1 VFVAKAPSGEIVFS
15 NRYAER
21 VVGRPLSEIA
31 EDFPMFHP
39 DGRPYSFAERPV
51 PRSLNSGEEIVDE
64 EFFGPAT
71 DGGRVRYRC
80 SCWPVYDDG
89 GAIVAAVVV
98 TSDVT
103 AEKVQEERLIYLA
116 GLLENT
122 EDAVVAMDE
131 RYFLTVWNGG
141 AERLY
146 GWSADEVVGRHAD
159 DVARTNLSE
168 EERTELRRALAANG
182 RWRGEV
188 AVARKDGTAVDVELI
203 SVALRG
209 GQREI
214 TGYLAIHRDISERKR
229 TEEALREAQ
238 RRSETILESITDAFV
253 AVDREWRYTYL
264 NERALVSA
272 RMALGEELTSAD
284 LLGKNC
290 WEAFPELVGTTFDE
304 ELHNA
309 LGERKAVQFE
319 AYSPRTDSWL
329 EVHAYPS
336 KNGLSVY
343 SRDVTERKR
352 AEERFSEVREA
363 ERSRIAR
370 DLHDDALQEL
380 TDALVQADR
389 GRSAGLAPEA
399 AGQLVSTLKRVG
411 QQLRGAIYD
420 LRPADDVS
428 RPFPETLGALVDVHR
443 AMAVECEIDLDV
455 SWEPPADLV
464 GNRGIEAL
472 RIVGEALTNARRHSG
487 ARHIRVSARGSEV
500 GIGVEVTD
508 DGRGFDPDAPSSGT
522 DGMGIKGMRERAAL
536 LDGALDIRSAPGTG
550 TTIQFELAPSKHDE
564 PPTTSARILLVED
577 HAAVRQAIAGMFQQ
591 HDDLDVVGQ
600 AASLGE
606 ARGMLRDVDVDV
618 AVVDL
623 GLPDGYGGDL
633 IRELHD
639 VNPCAQALVLSASV
653 DPVEI
658 ARAIDSGAAGTLD
671 KTADL
676 DQLVDTVRRLHRGEQ
691 PPVET

>member
-1 VFVAKAPSGEIVFS
+1 
-15 NRYAER
+15 
-21 VVGRPLSEIA
+21 
-31 EDFPMFHP
+31 
-39 DGRPYSFAERPV
+39 
-51 PRSLNSGEEIVDE
+51 
-64 EFFGPAT
+64 
-71 DGGRVRYRC
+71 
-80 SCWPVYDDG
+80 
-89 GAIVAAVVV
+89 
-98 TSDVT
+98 
-103 AEKVQEERLIYLA
+103 
-116 GLLENT
+116 
-122 EDAVVAMDE
+122 
-131 RYFLTVWNGG
+131 
-141 AERLY
+141 
-146 GWSADEVVGRHAD
+146 
-159 DVARTNLSE
+159 
-168 EERTELRRALAANG
+168 
-182 RWRGEV
+182 
-188 AVARKDGTAVDVELI
+188 
-203 SVALRG
+203 
-209 GQREI
+209 
-214 TGYLAIHRDISERKR
+214 
-229 TEEALREAQ
+229 
-238 RRSETILESITDAFV
+238 
-253 AVDREWRYTYL
+253 
-264 NERALVSA
+264 
-272 RMALGEELTSAD
+272 
-284 LLGKNC
+284 
-290 WEAFPELVGTTFDE
+290 
-304 ELHNA
+304 
-309 LGERKAVQFE
+309 
-319 AYSPRTDSWL
+319 
-329 EVHAYPS
+329 
-336 KNGLSVY
+336 
-343 SRDVTERKR
+343 
-352 AEERFSEVREA
+352 
-363 ERSRIAR
+363 
-370 DLHDDALQEL
+370 
-380 TDALVQADR
+380 
-389 GRSAGLAPEA
+389 
-399 AGQLVSTLKRVG
+399 
-411 QQLRGAIYD
+411 
-420 LRPADDVS
+420 
-428 RPFPETLGALVDVHR
+428 
-443 AMAVECEIDLDV
+443 MAVECEIDLDV